1 MSTGDGTTGAHGDPV
16 DPAQPSEPE
25 EYPIRAHELIEALRE
40 QRRMQLKGGLY
51 HLTQIE
57 MAYNTNRIE
66 GSQLTEDQT
75 RYIFETKT
83 VSGEALS
90 IDDITETANHFR
102 AFDAMI
108 DSIDEPVTSQVLKNY
123 HRMLKSGTSDAA
135 KPWFV
140 VGGWKTLPN
149 EVGGMPTSAPK
160 DVERDIAELL
170 ESAPNK
176 MTFNDICDF
185 HQRLESIHPFQDGN
199 GRVGRLVLFQ
209 QCMQNG
215 IMPFVVLDSQK
226 EFYYRGLKRYDDEP
240 GFLRDTFR
248 SFQDAYSG
256 RFTPF
261 VPKKTPAV
269 DQAVAPTADPAAD
282 PAADRRKRFPE
293 LFRSDQDQARAGSD
307 ADFAL

>member
-1 MSTGDGTTGAHGDPV
+1 MMNVPRSDENRGRGSSAAAG
-16 DPAQPSEPE
+16 EPD
-25 EYPIRAHELIEALRE
+25 EYPIHARALIDALRE
-40 QRRMQLKGGLY
+40 QRQMQLKGGLY

-66 GSQLTEDQT
+66 GSQLTQDQT
-75 RYIFETKT
+75 RFIFETKT

-108 DSIDEPVTSQVLKNY
+108 DGFEEPVTAETMKNY
-123 HRMLKSGTSDAA
+123 HQMLKAGTSDAA

-149 EVGGMPTSAPK
+149 EVGGMPTSDPR
-160 DVERDIAELL
+160 DVDGDIAELL
-170 ESAPNK
+170 ARTPEPGA
-176 MTFNDICDF
+176 MTFDDICDF
-185 HQRLESIHPFQDGN
+185 HQRFESIHPFQDGN

-226 EFYYRGLKRYDDEP
+226 EFYYRGLKEYTNEP

-248 SFQDAYSG
+248 SFQDTYSG
-256 RFTPF
+256 RFSPF
-261 VPKKTPAV
+261 VPR
-269 DQAVAPTADPAAD
+269 QAPAAD
-282 PAADRRKRFPE
+282 LVADRQKRFPE
-293 LFRSDQDQARAGSD
+293 LFPTTGDEPHSDSGISFER
-307 ADFAL
+307 

>member
-1 MSTGDGTTGAHGDPV
+1 MSMYRATPDDRATQQAAFDELSGTEGH
-16 DPAQPSEPE
+16 
-25 EYPIRAHELIEALRE
+25 PIDARALIAALRE
-40 QRRMQLKGGLY
+40 QRQMQLKGGLY

-102 AFDAMI
+102 AFDAMSDGFDAPI
-108 DSIDEPVTSQVLKNY
+108 TAATLKNY
-123 HRMLKSGTSDAA
+123 HRMLKAGTSDTA

-149 EVGGMPTSAPK
+149 EVGNTATTAPR
-160 DVERDIAELL
+160 DVEGDIAELL
-170 ESAPNK
+170 ARTTEFGA

-185 HQRLESIHPFQDGN
+185 HQRFESIHPFQDGN

-226 EFYYRGLKRYDDEP
+226 EYYYRGLDQYATEP

-248 SFQDAYSG
+248 SFQDAYSE
-256 RFTPF
+256 RFSRF
-261 VPKKTPAV
+261 VPQQA
-269 DQAVAPTADPAAD
+269 QAVASPVDVLS
-282 PAADRRKRFPE
+282 DRQKRYPE
-293 LFRSDQDQARAGSD
+293 LFSNSGDEPHEGSED
-307 ADFAL
+307 GFDR

>member
-1 MSTGDGTTGAHGDPV
+1 MDTGDATNGSHR
-16 DPAQPSEPE
+16 DPADPDEF
-25 EYPIRAHELIEALRE
+25 PIRAHELIAALGE
-40 QRRMQLKGGLY
+40 QRQMQLKGGLY

-108 DSIDEPVTSQVLKNY
+108 DGFEEPITAEVLKNY

-140 VGGWKTLPN
+140 VGGWKSLPN
-149 EVGGMPTSAPK
+149 EVGGIPTSAPK
-160 DVERDIAELL
+160 DVDRDIIELV
-170 ESAPNK
+170 SGTGSTGT
-176 MTFNDICDF
+176 MTFADICAF
-185 HQRLESIHPFQDGN
+185 HHRLESIHPFQDGN

-209 QCMQNG
+209 HCMQNG

-240 GFLRDTFR
+240 GFLQETFR
-248 SFQDAYSG
+248 SFQDSYSA

-261 VPKKTPAV
+261 VPRAASPAIER
-269 DQAVAPTADPAAD
+269 QQRPRNATN
-282 PAADRRKRFPE
+282 FE
-293 LFRSDQDQARAGSD
+293 L
-307 ADFAL
+307 

>member
-1 MSTGDGTTGAHGDPV
+1 MDADDVNHGGQGT
-16 DPAQPSEPE
+16 PAPE
-25 EYPIRAHELIEALRE
+25 EYPVRADELIEALRE
-40 QRRMQLKGGLY
+40 QRQMQLKGGLY

-66 GSQLTEDQT
+66 GSRLTEDQT

-102 AFDAMI
+102 AFDTMI
-108 DSIDEPVTSQVLKNY
+108 DEVNEPITSGTLKNY
-123 HRMLKSGTSDAA
+123 HQMLKSGTSDAA

-149 EVGGMPTSAPK
+149 EVGGMPTSEPK
-160 DVERDIAELL
+160 DVGRDIADLL
-170 ESAPNK
+170 DSASGP
-176 MTFNDICDF
+176 MAFDDICDF
-185 HQRLESIHPFQDGN
+185 HHRFESIHPFQDGN

-240 GFLRDTFR
+240 GFLRETFR

-256 RFTPF
+256 RFSQF
-261 VPKKTPAV
+261 VPRAAPVQVV
-269 DQAVAPTADPAAD
+269 DAAD
-282 PAADRRKRFPE
+282 AADALSERRKRFPE
-293 LFRSDQDQARAGSD
+293 LFPD
-307 ADFAL
+307 AEERPRVDGEPGFEL

>member
-1 MSTGDGTTGAHGDPV
+1 MGMSTGDGTTGAHGDPV
-16 DPAQPSEPE
+16 DPAQPADPK

-51 HLTQIE
+51 HLTQIA

-90 IDDITETANHFR
+90 IDDITETVNHFR
-102 AFDAMI
+102 AFDTMI
-108 DSIDEPVTSQVLKNY
+108 DGFEEPITPEVLKTY
-123 HRMLKSGTSDAA
+123 HRILKSGTSDAA
-135 KPWFV
+135 KSWFV
-140 VGGWKTLPN
+140 VGGWKTLSN

-160 DVERDIAELL
+160 DVDDDVTELL
-170 ESAPNK
+170 DAGAGSSRK
-176 MTFNDICDF
+176 MTFDDICDF
-185 HQRLESIHPFQDGN
+185 HHRFESIHPFQDGN

-226 EFYYRGLKRYDDEP
+226 EFYYRGLKCYDDEP

-248 SFQDAYSG
+248 SFQDAYAG
-256 RFTPF
+256 RFSPF
-261 VPKKTPAV
+261 VPK
-269 DQAVAPTADPAAD
+269 
-282 PAADRRKRFPE
+282 RRI
-293 LFRSDQDQARAGSD
+293 L
-307 ADFAL
+307 